1 MTRLDIVVDYAKPE
15 DFAAKLKM
23 AAALNPN
30 GFMMESKLASMVAH
44 RLNRADE
51 AVRDLAE
58 LRASR
63 AAALASVDDALR
75 LHGETK
81 AMCPKGQA
89 MALRALHH
97 LYVSLAFSALALGM
111 LVAAII
117 VVMK

>member
-44 RLNRADE
+44 RLDRADE
-51 AVRDLAE
+51 AVQ
-58 LRASR
+58 
-63 AAALASVDDALR
+63 

-81 AMCPKGQA
+81 AMCAKGEV
-89 MALRALHH
+89 MALRALRH